1 MCRERETL
9 INYVFCL
16 KPDVVESAEISGRI
30 DEPARRS
37 IRLFPSQSTETPEF
51 GYRAREFSIL
61 CEIALNL
68 SLGALLLCVRR
79 ISEVWY
85 DVGGIIFFFN
95 IYVMCNC

>member
-1 MCRERETL
+1 MRMCRERETL

-30 DEPARRS
+30 DKPERRS
-37 IRLFPSQSTETPEF
+37 IRLFPSPSTETPEF

-68 SLGALLLCVRR
+68 SGSSVTLC
-79 ISEVWY
+79 S
-85 DVGGIIFFFN
+85 
-95 IYVMCNC
+95 